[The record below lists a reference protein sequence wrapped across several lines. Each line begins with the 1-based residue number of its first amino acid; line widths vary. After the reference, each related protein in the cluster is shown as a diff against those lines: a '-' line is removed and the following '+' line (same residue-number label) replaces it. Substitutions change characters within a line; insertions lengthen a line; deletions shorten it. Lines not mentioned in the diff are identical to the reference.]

1 MAQELEAAQRELR
14 GQFTRIAQLQADL
27 DTVRSNLKKLGG
39 EA

>member
-14 GQFTRIAQLQADL
+14 IQFTRIAQLQADL
-27 DTVRSNLKKLGG
+27 DTVRSNLKKFGA